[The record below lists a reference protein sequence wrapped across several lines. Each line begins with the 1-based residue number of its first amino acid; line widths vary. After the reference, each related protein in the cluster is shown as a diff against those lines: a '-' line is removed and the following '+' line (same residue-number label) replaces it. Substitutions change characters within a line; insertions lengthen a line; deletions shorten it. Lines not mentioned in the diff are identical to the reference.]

1 MTAPPTLKVA
11 LVGCGGVAR
20 RYRKAYAHLSDVHVA
35 LTVDINEAEARQAAQ
50 DVGAPRHSTCFEDA
64 LAAQIDAVV
73 LSTPNHLHAEQTIAA
88 LDAGKHVLLQKPM
101 APTVRECDA
110 ILEAQSRSHTTVG
123 IYMNLLDHPLFHD
136 LRRMVHEGYL
146 GKVALFSARL
156 AHRGGLQW
164 PGVDRNWRA
173 SRSRTGGGCFIQLG
187 VHYQHLMRLLLDTT
201 VTRVQAF
208 SRNVACPH
216 LEGDDLT
223 LAQYELANG
232 ALGDIQTAWCVQEE
246 HVSLLGTKGSIHYR
260 ENRRIEY
267 TGEGGPFQGEALTL
281 RGDGTPE
288 VIEECLSPEWDDT
301 GNAHNQHRRFF
312 EAIMAGRTP
321 EVTGEEGREDMR
333 LVQACY
339 QSAEQAK
346 TQA

>member
-1 MTAPPTLKVA
+1 MTAHPALKVA

-20 RYRKAYAHLSDVHVA
+20 RYRKTYAGLRDVDVV
-35 LTVDINEAEARQAAQ
+35 LTVDINEAEARQAAL
-50 DVGAPRHSTCFEDA
+50 DTGASRHSTRFEDA
-64 LAAQIDAVV
+64 LAGQIDALV
-73 LSTPNHLHAEQTIAA
+73 LSTPNHLHAGQAIAA

-101 APTVRECDA
+101 ARTVSECDA
-110 ILEAQSRSHTTVG
+110 ILEAQRRSGATLG

-136 LRRMVHEGYL
+136 LRRMVREGYL
-146 GKVALFSARL
+146 GKVVLFSARL

-164 PGVDRNWRA
+164 AGADRNWRA

-223 LAQYELANG
+223 LAQYELASG

-267 TGEGGPFQGEALTL
+267 TGEGGPFRGEALTL
-281 RGDGTPE
+281 RGDG
-288 VIEECLSPEWDDT
+288 
-301 GNAHNQHRRFF
+301 AR
-312 EAIMAGRTP
+312 
-321 EVTGEEGREDMR
+321 
-333 LVQACY
+333 
-339 QSAEQAK
+339 K
-346 TQA
+346 